1 MTPMSSELDRLRRIC
16 DALVGAFEAHPETSR
31 TDRCLISLDNG
42 EGVTVEDRDER
53 PSALTVQRANSP
65 DGLWTARQVADHY
78 AVTRDFVYAH
88 ANELGGIRLG
98 AGPRPRLRFDPA
110 TLRERWAHV
119 NELPPV
125 ARQRPRSAAKRR
137 ERLPPV
143 DLIPFERD
151 Y

>member
-1 MTPMSSELDRLRRIC
+1 MSTEPDRLRRIC
-16 DALVGAFEAHPETSR
+16 DALVEAFEAHPETRR

-42 EGVTVEDRDER
+42 EGATVEDRDER
-53 PSALTVQRANSP
+53 ASAPTVRRASGEA
-65 DGLWTARQVADHY
+65 GLWTARQVADRY

-110 TLRERWAHV
+110 TVRECWAHV
-119 NELPPV
+119 NELPAV
-125 ARQRPRSAAKRR
+125 ARQRGRPGAKGRA
-137 ERLPPV
+137 RLPRV

-151 Y
+151 P